1 MKEVL
6 IAGVFTWE
14 RRLMCGCLELRD
26 DRLDV
31 GWTDGG
37 EKRDDGWRERNFGAL
52 PPVFELLWKQVNNL
66 NLDTQVLFF

>member
-1 MKEVL
+1 MV
-6 IAGVFTWE
+6 VCV
-14 RRLMCGCLELRD
+14 CGCLELRD

-37 EKRDDGWRERNFGAL
+37 EKKKRDGGWRERNFGAL